1 MLQSITISAAKT
13 ETVTNE
19 LMRLIYAYSSSFFLS
34 RYLMVTSSNKLH
46 WQESEGYRTNV
57 L

>member
-19 LMRLIYAYSSSFFLS
+19 LMRLIYAYSSFFLS
-34 RYLMVTSSNKLH
+34 RYFMVTSSNKLS

>member
-19 LMRLIYAYSSSFFLS
+19 LMRLIYASSFFLS
-34 RYLMVTSSNKLH
+34 RYLMATSSNKLY